1 MFAKRRKKRPYLL
14 LELLI
19 AFALLTA
26 CLLPLTQNPLT
37 MVGKERE
44 MLQELELARE
54 ADLLFADVKQ
64 RLYTNKIPYE
74 KLIPWDDKKL
84 TPLKLELGK
93 NYTKEFKREIRL
105 RSQVEKIKKDKMGEE
120 IRLINVHIVF
130 ISRSKKDKQ
139 KTVKFGYK
147 VFIQC
152 TPPNAVA

>member
-44 MLQELELARE
+44 MLQELELTRE

-64 RLYTNKIPYE
+64 RLYTNKISYE
-74 KLIPWDDKKL
+74 NLTRSEETLKLF
-84 TPLKLELGK
+84 KLELGK
-93 NYTKEFKREIRL
+93 NYTKEFNREIRF
-105 RSQVEKIKKDKMGEE
+105 RASAKPKKGKAGED
-120 IRLINVHIVF
+120 IRLVKVHIVF
-130 ISRSKKDKQ
+130 VSKKKQ
-139 KTVKFGYK
+139 KKKNTQKFIYN
-147 VFIQC
+147 VFVQC
-152 TPPNAVA
+152 IPPNAAP